1 MSTITHGPP
10 DTLREKRNWAL
21 LLIPEVWAS
30 LAISVM
36 WLAVL
41 FTAIWGPAIVNND
54 AGGNSETIPT
64 VVPVAIFAFLGTLG
78 RGQARVPA
86 QPGLI
91 RKTPER
97 SASARP
103 PRSSLRHVAATGD
116 QRAGGH

>member
-21 LLIPEVWAS
+21 PLIPEVWAS

-41 FTAIWGPAIVNND
+41 FTAIWGPAIVNNN

-64 VVPVAIFAFLGTLG
+64 VVPVAIFAFLGTWVV
-78 RGQARVPA
+78 ARH
-86 QPGLI
+86 GF
-91 RKTPER
+91 RR
-97 SASARP
+97 SR
-103 PRSSLRHVAATGD
+103 D
-116 QRAGGH
+116 